1 MRAISRY
8 VFIQLV
14 AGTLVVTI
22 ALTFG
27 IWLIR
32 SLRLL
37 DYIVNRG
44 LPVDTF
50 LWMVVLLLP
59 TFLAVVLPISTFCVV
74 LFIYNKLTMDSEV
87 VVMRAAGLSQVQ
99 LAMPAFLV
107 ALVVAAV
114 GYSITLYFQPV
125 SHKAFRDFQFEAQ
138 NDLTGVLLQEGA
150 FSDPAQGIT
159 GYVRERNAEGELRGL
174 LIHDNRDPGKPVTV
188 MAESGVLVASGAKP
202 RVVMLNGNRQQFDK
216 DSRQLTMLQ
225 FERYSFEIAQLRES
239 PERAWRH
246 REEHFLHE
254 LLNPDSAE
262 ADPQLRNELTAEG
275 HERLS
280 TPLST
285 LTFVLVGLAALLS
298 GQFNRRGQIWRIAFA
313 IACVAVLEVMLIAF
327 RDMAGRNPIAI
338 AAMYATVLVP
348 LGLGLLVLLR
358 DSWRHTRHRR
368 LQGVAAS

>member
-14 AGTLVVTI
+14 AVTIVVTV

-27 IWLIR
+27 VWLIR

-59 TFLAVVLPISTFCVV
+59 TFLAVALPISAFCAV

-107 ALVVAAV
+107 GLAVTAV

-125 SHKAFRDFQFEAQ
+125 SYKAFRDFQFEAQ

-150 FSDPAQGIT
+150 FSDPARGVT
-159 GYVRERNAEGELRGL
+159 VYVRERNAAGELRGL
-174 LIHDNRDPGKPVTV
+174 LIHDNRDPANPATV
-188 MAESGVLVASGAKP
+188 MAERGALVSDGTNP
-202 RVVMLNGNRQQFDK
+202 RVVMLNGNRQQIDK
-216 DSRQLTMLQ
+216 GSGHLTMLR
-225 FERYSFEIAQLRES
+225 FDRYSFEIAQLSES
-239 PERAWRH
+239 SQRTQRH
-246 REEHFLHE
+246 RKEHFLHE
-254 LLNPDSAE
+254 LLNPDISE

-275 HERLS
+275 HERLA

-298 GQFNRRGQIWRIAFA
+298 GQFNRHGQVWRIAFA
-313 IACVAVLEVMLIAF
+313 IACVAMLEVMLIAF
-327 RDMAGRNPIAI
+327 RDMAAGNPVAI
-338 AAMYATVLVP
+338 VAMYAAVLVP

-358 DSWRHTRHRR
+358 GPRRHTRHPP

>member
-14 AGTLVVTI
+14 AVTLVVTV

-27 IWLIR
+27 VWLIR

-59 TFLAVVLPISTFCVV
+59 EFLAVVLPISTFCAV

-99 LAMPAFLV
+99 LAMPAILV
-107 ALVVAAV
+107 ALVVTAV

-125 SHKAFRDFQFEAQ
+125 SHKAFRDFRFEAQ

-159 GYVRERNAEGELRGL
+159 GYVRERNAEGEFRGL

-188 MAESGVLVASGAKP
+188 MAQSGVLVADGAKS
-202 RVVMLNGNRQQFDK
+202 RVVMLNGNRQQIDK
-216 DSRQLTMLQ
+216 DSGHLTMLQ

-239 PERAWRH
+239 PERVGRH
-246 REEHFLHE
+246 RKEHFLHE
-254 LLNPDSAE
+254 LLNPGSSE
-262 ADPQLRNELTAEG
+262 ADPQRRNKLTAEG
-275 HERLS
+275 HGRLS
-280 TPLST
+280 TPLSA

-298 GQFNRRGQIWRIAFA
+298 GQFNRRGQILRIAFA

-327 RDMAGRNPIAI
+327 RDMAVRNPIAI

-358 DSWRHTRHRR
+358 DSRRHSRHRR